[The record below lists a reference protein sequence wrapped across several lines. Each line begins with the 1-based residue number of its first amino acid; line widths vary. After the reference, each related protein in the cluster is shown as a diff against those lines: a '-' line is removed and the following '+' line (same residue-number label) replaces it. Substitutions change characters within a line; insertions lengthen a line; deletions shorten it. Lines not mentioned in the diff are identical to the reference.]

1 MEILA
6 CTIIGI
12 NIKNNK
18 YLFKKRKIQ
27 IVCFFIIKIILL
39 TILIF
44 FYFIFNFINK
54 TKESEYY
61 KHNENYNCYE
71 DYKHNEDDKCKED
84 DKNCYELDPINL
96 FEKRLKNKPE
106 AICKNGNSE
115 HICYI
120 NNKGYYNNI
129 FSHKNGVICTMKN
142 IILDPSKSSQ
152 SGYTYKGPVDFQN
165 LGFPILSKGFFNMKC
180 NNPEKLKNTNKNYDR
195 YFNSW
200 NYEYNY
206 ENEKIEE
213 LSPGKTIFFISRN
226 QDSPNLFHGNSEIVN
241 AISMMYLFNLK
252 PENIQVIFLES
263 MTINND
269 PFYDIYKNIIS
280 RGGEPIYIKN
290 LKNKYL
296 ISSGIHI
303 PLNWD
308 SPCYLK
314 LEFPKCKYPSKTYK
328 IYNNLVDKYMNIS
341 KFTDS
346 FISDN
351 ETFYYPKSIIDNH
364 ELKMNFNKVV
374 TIQWRKIWPKG
385 RLNQYRLLG
394 NAKEL
399 ANKLASFLPKNFL
412 IRLVDTAS
420 LPMKEQITIMRNTDY
435 LVGIHGAGLSL
446 SIFMPY
452 KSIFHEILP
461 KQIMKVLR
469 VMSAV
474 SGQITYSDII
484 KSETKIIDSNEYIFF
499 NANDFCNK
507 VLEHLKETNLI

>member
-1 MEILA
+1 
-6 CTIIGI
+6 
-12 NIKNNK
+12 
-18 YLFKKRKIQ
+18 
-27 IVCFFIIKIILL
+27 
-39 TILIF
+39 
-44 FYFIFNFINK
+44 
-54 TKESEYY
+54 
-61 KHNENYNCYE
+61 
-71 DYKHNEDDKCKED
+71 
-84 DKNCYELDPINL
+84 
-96 FEKRLKNKPE
+96 
-106 AICKNGNSE
+106 
-115 HICYI
+115 
-120 NNKGYYNNI
+120 
-129 FSHKNGVICTMKN
+129 MKN

-165 LGFPILSKGFFNMKC
+165 LGFPILAKGFFNMKC

-241 AISMMYLFNLK
+241 AISMIYLFNLK

-341 KFTDS
+341 KFIDS

-364 ELKMNFNKVV
+364 ELKMNFNKSL
-374 TIQWRKIWPKG
+374 TIQWRKVWPKG
-385 RLNQYRLLG
+385 RKKQHRILG
-394 NAKEL
+394 NAIEL
-399 ANKLASFLPKNFL
+399 ADKLASILPKHIL

-420 LPMKEQITIMRNTDY
+420 LAMKEQIAIMRKTDY
-435 LVGIHGAGLSL
+435 FVGIHGAGFSL
-446 SIFMPY
+446 SVFMHTT
-452 KSIFHEILP
+452 SIVHEIAPGLQVKEP
-461 KQIMKVLR
+461 LIM
-469 VMSAV
+469 
-474 SGQITYSDII
+474 SGLSGHKTYSDII
-484 KSETKIIDSNEYIFF
+484 YSETQKIENNEYMFF
-499 NANDFCNK
+499 NFDDICNN
-507 VLEHLKETNLI
+507 VLNHMKDNNFI